1 MAEPVKKGDKVKI
14 HYTGR
19 IKDGQV
25 FDTSQK
31 RGPFEF
37 EIGSGSVIPGV
48 ENAVTGMKPG
58 DKKKVTVPP
67 KDAYGE
73 HDQNL
78 LIDLPKDKIPAD
90 VEPQVG
96 MRLSL
101 SNPKGQT
108 LPVLVTEV
116 GDQSIKLD
124 ANHPLAGKDLIFD
137 IELLEIA

>member
-48 ENAVTGMKPG
+48 DNAVTGMKPG
-58 DKKKVTVPP
+58 DKRKVTVPP

-73 HDQNL
+73 RDQNL